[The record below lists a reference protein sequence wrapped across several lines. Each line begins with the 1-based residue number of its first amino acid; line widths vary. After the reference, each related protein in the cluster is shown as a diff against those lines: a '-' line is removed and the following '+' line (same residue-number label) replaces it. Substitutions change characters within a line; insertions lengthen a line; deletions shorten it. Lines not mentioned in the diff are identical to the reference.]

1 MNKQYEQLIGK
12 EVAFFIADA
21 VGRRSGYFGRRQGTV
36 VSVDAGPRKGFRS
49 VRVMLGND
57 EFFRNGWMQPVHLK
71 VMRKELSLLNHYC
84 GVVDVDGSSVVPLA
98 AWFVK
103 HGIERLGGK

>member
-1 MNKQYEQLIGK
+1 MIKDYKQLIGK
-12 EVAFFIADA
+12 EVAFFVADA

-49 VRVMLGND
+49 LRVRIGSA
-57 EFFRNGWMQPVHLK
+57 EYIRNGWMQPVHLK
-71 VMRKELSLLNHYC
+71 VMRKELSLLNHTT
-84 GVVDVDGSSVVPLA
+84 GVVEGTSVVPLG
-98 AWFVK
+98 AWFNK

>member
-1 MNKQYEQLIGK
+1 MIKGYEQLIGK
-12 EVAFFIADA
+12 EVAFFVADA

-49 VRVMLGND
+49 LRVRIGSA
-57 EFFRNGWMQPVHLK
+57 EYIRNGWMQPVHLK
-71 VMRKELSLLNHYC
+71 VMRKELSMLNHAT
-84 GVVDVDGSSVVPLA
+84 GVMEGISIVPLA
-98 AWFVK
+98 AWFNK

>member
-1 MNKQYEQLIGK
+1 MIKDYKQLIGK
-12 EVAFFIADA
+12 EVAFFVADA

-49 VRVMLGND
+49 LRVRIGSA
-57 EFFRNGWMQPVHLK
+57 EYIRNGWMQPVHLK
-71 VMRKELSLLNHYC
+71 VMRKELSLLNHTT
-84 GVVDVDGSSVVPLA
+84 GVVEGTSVVPLG
-98 AWFVK
+98 AWFSK